1 MKKLGFIVFAVAVL
15 SSVNAQQLTLNESV
29 NIALQNKETLQ
40 SAELDLQSAKS
51 GKVGAYSN
59 ILPSVNLS
67 GGRSETSYADSDIYP
82 NSTVWSAGLSVS
94 QNIFDGG
101 GWWNQIALANNNYAI
116 QQQLERQVRINVIAE
131 VHRAYFQL
139 LKSQQLVE
147 VAKQSL
153 ELAEQQVELAQRKY
167 DLGAAK
173 KTDLL
178 KSEVA
183 AGTARSSLISQK
195 ANLYAARSEFRNSLG
210 MIGDARDLMISEE
223 INPLEQVTDWEEA
236 VAVMKVN
243 NPGVISAEQQLTSA
257 KINKRLAIAVRLP
270 SLSASLSYQASD
282 SDLDGLSSALN
293 DEWSMTTGL
302 NLSFPLFT
310 GMWYSTQSQ
319 QAKLAV
325 QKHEYEI
332 ITTTNDAIVMLEAYY
347 ETVKDYFKIIPIF
360 EEIVASA
367 EEDLKLASEQYR
379 LGAISVL
386 ELLDAQVSDTQARAD
401 LVTAK
406 YDAKI
411 QETYLKAQ
419 LGILDK
425 EYENN

>member
-1 MKKLGFIVFAVAVL
+1 MKKLGFITVL
-15 SSVNAQQLTLNESV
+15 FLGIVSAQQLTLSEAV
-29 NIALQNKETLQ
+29 NIALQNKETLE
-40 SAELDLQSAKS
+40 SAQLDLQSVKA

-67 GGRSETSYADSDIYP
+67 GGRSETSYGDASLD
-82 NSTVWSAGLSVS
+82 NSTVWSAGVSVS

-116 QQQLERQVRINVIAE
+116 QQQVERQVRINVIAE

-147 VAKQSL
+147 VAQQSL
-153 ELAEQQVELAQRKY
+153 ELTEQQVELARRKY

-183 AGTARSSLISQK
+183 AGTARSSLISQE
-195 ANLYAARSEFRNSLG
+195 AILYTAVSEFRNALG
-210 MIGDARDLMISEE
+210 LIGADRELEISAD
-223 INPLEQVTDWEEA
+223 INPLEQVINWDEA
-236 VAVMKVN
+236 IAVLKSN
-243 NPGVISAEQQLTSA
+243 NPGILSVEQQLTNA
-257 KINKRLAIAVRLP
+257 KINRKLTNSLRLP

-282 SDLDGLSSALN
+282 SDFDGLSSALN
-293 DEWSMTTGL
+293 DDWVMTTGL
-302 NLSFPLFT
+302 DLSFPLFT
-310 GMWYSTQSQ
+310 GMRYSTQSQ

-325 QKHEYEI
+325 KKQENEI
-332 ITTTNDAIVMLEAYY
+332 ITTTNDAIVLLETYY
-347 ETVKDYFKIIPIF
+347 ETVKDYFEIIPIF
-360 EEIVASA
+360 EEILMSA
-367 EEDLKLASEQYR
+367 EEDLRLASEQYR
-379 LGAISVL
+379 LGSISVL
-386 ELLDAQVSDTQARAD
+386 ELLDAQVSVTRARAD

-411 QETYLKAQ
+411 QESYLKAQ
-419 LGILDK
+419 LGILDQEFEK
-425 EYENN
+425 N

>member
-1 MKKLGFIVFAVAVL
+1 MNKLGFIIVNVALL
-15 SSVNAQQLTLNESV
+15 SSLTAQQLTLNESV

-40 SAELDLQSAKS
+40 SAKLDLQSVKAS
-51 GKVGAYSN
+51 RIGAYSN

-67 GGRSETSYADSDIYP
+67 SGRSETSYADSDLYP
-82 NSTVWSAGLSVS
+82 NNTVWSAGLSVS

-101 GWWNQIALANNNYAI
+101 GWWNQITLANNNYAI
-116 QQQLERQVRINVIAE
+116 QQQVERQVRINVIAE

-139 LKSQQLVE
+139 LKSQHLVE
-147 VAKQSL
+147 VAMQSL

-183 AGTARSSLISQK
+183 AGTARSSLISQE

-210 MIGDARDLMISEE
+210 LIGDARDLVISEE
-223 INPLEQVTDWEEA
+223 INPLEQVLDWDESIA
-236 VAVMKVN
+236 LMKVN
-243 NPGVISAEQQLTSA
+243 NPGIISVERQLTSA
-257 KINKRLAIAVRLP
+257 KINRKLTNAVRLP
-270 SLSASLSYQASD
+270 SLNASFSYHASD
-282 SDLDGLSSALN
+282 SDIDGLSSALN
-293 DEWSMTTGL
+293 NDWSMTTGL

-310 GMWYSTQSQ
+310 GMRYSTQSQ

-325 QKHEYEI
+325 KKQENEI
-332 ITTTNDAIVMLEAYY
+332 KTITNDAIVLLEAYY

-379 LGAISVL
+379 LGAISIL